1 MWQKDTGASLT
12 IERCLSSMPS
22 DTADLAR
29 ESHAWLQKHG
39 AINYG
44 AIDVPP
50 PKPPTPEPEPAPE
63 PASEPEDAK
72 PTTITDELL
81 TERTVAYL
89 RTADMNTTT
98 EKQIRKAIEAELG
111 ADLTEKKLVVRAI
124 VTGFLEDPEKY
135 RDVGKGKGA
144 EERREDAAKAKAA
157 VAKAKAD
164 IEAAKPKPTKP
175 VIVVGAGPA
184 GLAAARMLASHGHA
198 CVVLEARDRVGGRVH
213 TDGSSLSV
221 PVDMGASIITG
232 CAPDAKRRT
241 GQPWLG
247 VRADP
252 SATIAAQLGLGL
264 KTLGNKLPL
273 YDGVTG
279 ELVSDAL
286 DARVERHRDALMD
299 RARLRVDRE
308 GDDATSKMSLA
319 EVIEDELE
327 QAFGEDAAA
336 DAGAGADGAGE
347 GEEDGEKREKVTLT
361 ARERRLLGWHWAN
374 LEYGCSAP
382 LSKISMA
389 HWNQDEP
396 YGGFGGP
403 HCMVKGGYGQIT
415 DALAAGLEIRREV
428 VVKKVEHFGGE
439 GDAGGVVVHA
449 ANGETFEGSACIV
462 TAPLGCLKSG
472 DIEFVPRLSEAKSV
486 AIQRLGF
493 GRLNKVVM
501 EFEKSFWD
509 DDVDYFGAAR
519 EHYAPDAQ
527 ATGDDP
533 IGGRGRMFMFW
544 NLKETCGG
552 ASVLVALVAGSAAE
566 AMEAD
571 DESES
576 SLAASA
582 MGVLRRIF
590 SDRVDDVT
598 TPKKVAVSRWGSDP
612 YAKGSYSYVAV
623 GSSADDYDELGRP
636 EKSSGGRLLFAGEHT
651 CKEHPDTVGGAM
663 LTGWRAARHAL
674 HVMNGGSGVPFDEV
688 FKLVSLADIAG
699 SDDSD
704 DSDASGSDDSDDEDE
719 ADRGIKTKKEKTKKR
734 RGKKG
739 RHVDGEDGPEDDE
752 KARERMRRRLEKEKQ
767 ERMEQLARE
776 QKEMTDGKE
785 EVKRVLRLV
794 SACPDGASAPV
805 DAVTFDGMLEM
816 MPSLE
821 TASGRGA
828 FCQSAVAKMP
838 RGQLASLALKDEG
851 ACLATLATW
860 LEQVTSKPSGKEL
873 SSKMLK
879 LLLALDA
886 NAVDARALRESG
898 VARVVADRFNA
909 HSVPEVRLLAR
920 RCAHHWSKA
929 ASAAKARRDAHASK
943 AAKAGLAPEDTP
955 LGDFIDDDDAS
966 MDDSDSEREYDPD
979 GKRRKKRA
987 EQSAP
992 PPKPRTVEEIIESAA
1007 GLDEGFA
1014 AAEAQRLKLEADAA
1028 LAAARAAAADARA
1041 EAVRAEEVAKE
1052 RLRGVWDSAPRV
1064 GKKQKL
1070 RMKTFEDFAKHK
1082 TAKREHKKRQRL
1094 ERERE
1099 DAEDARMEAEEAA
1112 AAERGAGGSPGDGAV
1127 GAVGGGGGVDLAA
1140 AAAEAARVA
1149 SLGPEDRYRE
1159 DVKKAVRFYV
1169 RKQLKQGIKEKKLR
1183 GLNKELCGK
1192 IEEKIAAKVVEGST
1206 SLGAPGDSVEAFL
1219 SKQRREKVKKMV
1231 ESYAASYA
1239 KAKK

>member
-1 MWQKDTGASLT
+1 
-12 IERCLSSMPS
+12 
-22 DTADLAR
+22 
-29 ESHAWLQKHG
+29 
-39 AINYG
+39 
-44 AIDVPP
+44 
-50 PKPPTPEPEPAPE
+50 
-63 PASEPEDAK
+63 
-72 PTTITDELL
+72 
-81 TERTVAYL
+81 
-89 RTADMNTTT
+89 
-98 EKQIRKAIEAELG
+98 
-111 ADLTEKKLVVRAI
+111 
-124 VTGFLEDPEKY
+124 
-135 RDVGKGKGA
+135 
-144 EERREDAAKAKAA
+144 
-157 VAKAKAD
+157 
-164 IEAAKPKPTKP
+164 
-175 VIVVGAGPA
+175 
-184 GLAAARMLASHGHA
+184 
-198 CVVLEARDRVGGRVH
+198 
-213 TDGSSLSV
+213 
-221 PVDMGASIITG
+221 
-232 CAPDAKRRT
+232 
-241 GQPWLG
+241 
-247 VRADP
+247 
-252 SATIAAQLGLGL
+252 
-264 KTLGNKLPL
+264 
-273 YDGVTG
+273 
-279 ELVSDAL
+279 
-286 DARVERHRDALMD
+286 
-299 RARLRVDRE
+299 
-308 GDDATSKMSLA
+308 
-319 EVIEDELE
+319 
-327 QAFGEDAAA
+327 
-336 DAGAGADGAGE
+336 
-347 GEEDGEKREKVTLT
+347 
-361 ARERRLLGWHWAN
+361 
-374 LEYGCSAP
+374 
-382 LSKISMA
+382 
-389 HWNQDEP
+389 
-396 YGGFGGP
+396 
-403 HCMVKGGYGQIT
+403 
-415 DALAAGLEIRREV
+415 
-428 VVKKVEHFGGE
+428 
-439 GDAGGVVVHA
+439 
-449 ANGETFEGSACIV
+449 
-462 TAPLGCLKSG
+462 
-472 DIEFVPRLSEAKSV
+472 
-486 AIQRLGF
+486 
-493 GRLNKVVM
+493 
-501 EFEKSFWD
+501 
-509 DDVDYFGAAR
+509 
-519 EHYAPDAQ
+519 
-527 ATGDDP
+527 
-533 IGGRGRMFMFW
+533 
-544 NLKETCGG
+544 
-552 ASVLVALVAGSAAE
+552 
-566 AMEAD
+566 
-571 DESES
+571 
-576 SLAASA
+576 
-582 MGVLRRIF
+582 
-590 SDRVDDVT
+590 
-598 TPKKVAVSRWGSDP
+598 
-612 YAKGSYSYVAV
+612 
-623 GSSADDYDELGRP
+623 
-636 EKSSGGRLLFAGEHT
+636 
-651 CKEHPDTVGGAM
+651 M

-719 ADRGIKTKKEKTKKR
+719 ADRGKKTKKEKTKKR

-886 NAVDARALRESG
+886 DAVDARALRESG

-943 AAKAGLAPEDTP
+943 AARAGLSPEDTP

-1112 AAERGAGGSPGDGAV
+1112 AAERGSGGSPG
-1127 GAVGGGGGVDLAA
+1127 GGGTAGGGVDLAA
-1140 AAAEAARVA
+1140 AAAEAARHA
-1149 SLGPEDRYRE
+1149 SLGPDERYRE